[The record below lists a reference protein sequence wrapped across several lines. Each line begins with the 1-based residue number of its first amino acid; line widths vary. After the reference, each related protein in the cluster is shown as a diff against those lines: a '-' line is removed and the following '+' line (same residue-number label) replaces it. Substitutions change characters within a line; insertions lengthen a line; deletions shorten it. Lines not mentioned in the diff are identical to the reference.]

1 MITIYLISMLACLVM
16 FAAIAVN
23 SIGWPSPDKG
33 YLTCAAAFITLCPVI
48 NTVVMLIGVW
58 GGIMMFLDTD

>member
-1 MITIYLISMLACLVM
+1 MITVYLISMLACLVM

-23 SIGWPSPDKG
+23 SVGLPKTDKG
-33 YLTCAAAFITLCPVI
+33 YLTCAAVFIMLCPVI
-48 NTVVMLIGVW
+48 NTVIMLIGVW